1 MKRNALKFC
10 AITLLFFVLEIS
22 SVSAKKDPIVAV
34 VVYDGEIIQM
44 TESQHREFEK
54 AEEKKYKEAMRETKR
69 REEEAIE
76 KGVKIG
82 KENIVS
88 KIGKKIKP
96 FNVGLWSSV
105 SNVNNGSSYLDRD
118 KKSKI
123 SPTIVGPGTIS
134 IRYSI
139 GVSASANISLNKLK
153 AAGLSITKYI
163 SPNENFSVSFDVKRN
178 RRAHIEFIPRYRDI
192 TGYKEEYFCATLLDR
207 TFFRVSEP
215 LKVGRLADG
224 EYRLVYE

>member
-10 AITLLFFVLEIS
+10 AITLLFFVLGIS
-22 SVSAKKDPIVAV
+22 SVSAKEDPIVAV

-82 KENIVS
+82 EENIVS
-88 KIGKKIKP
+88 NRGEEIKP
-96 FNVGLWSSV
+96 FNAGLWSTV
-105 SNVNNGSSYLDRD
+105 SNVNYGSPYLDRSQ
-118 KKSKI
+118 KSKV

-134 IRYSI
+134 VQYSVS
-139 GVSASANISLNKLK
+139 VSASANISFSQLK
-153 AAGLSITKYI
+153 AAGLSFNT
-163 SPNENFSVSFDVKRN
+163 SVSTDENFSVSFDVERN

-192 TGYKEEYFCATLLDR
+192 TGYKEDYFDATLLDR

-215 LKVGRLADG
+215 LKVGRFADG